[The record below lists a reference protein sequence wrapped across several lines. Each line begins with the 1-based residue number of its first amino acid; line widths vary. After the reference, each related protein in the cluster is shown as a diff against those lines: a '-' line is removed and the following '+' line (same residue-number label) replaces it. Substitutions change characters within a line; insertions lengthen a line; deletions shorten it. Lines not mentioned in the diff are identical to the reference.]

1 MCDTCRCTFPGCQK
15 PLYDSPVGCR
25 KCSRTYE
32 GMDENLQCA
41 YRTRSCIERY
51 LPCDVTAYDAAY
63 PKLGGDLVWEV
74 LLALVKEP
82 YPTQLLV
89 QAIEETTTGQSRR
102 RGPSYLRYGTIFV
115 KVCRNMSGVQTPQ
128 VWTNLNGPGK
138 VACSMG
144 FVYSPPVQHRA

>member
-1 MCDTCRCTFPGCQK
+1 M
-15 PLYDSPVGCR
+15 YDSPVGCR
-25 KCSRTYE
+25 KCSRTFE

-51 LPCDVTAYDAAY
+51 LPCDVTAYDDAY

-89 QAIEETTTGQSRR
+89 QAIEETTGQLRRGQS
-102 RGPSYLRYGTIFV
+102 YMRYGTIFV
-115 KVCRNMSGVQTPQ
+115 KVCRAMSGVQTPQ

-138 VACSMG
+138 VACFMG